1 MKDTI
6 TATAPVDSGVAEY
19 HHSASDVERR
29 KIELLV
35 NLHLRDMTALA
46 RRRQEAE
53 AARGEC
59 WEAELERRRADLI
72 ANLGLD
78 KVPVRSRSL
87 EEIMDELGRQAEKS
101 GLTPEILQSI
111 LDECHPDS
119 DPGQYLIPTFSSVRP
134 YSPLPCRG
142 GR

>member
-6 TATAPVDSGVAEY
+6 TITVPVDSGVAEY
-19 HHSASDVERR
+19 YRSASDVDRR

-35 NLHLRDMTALA
+35 NLHLRDMMALA
-46 RRRQEAE
+46 KRRQEAE

-59 WEAELERRRADLI
+59 WEADLERRRAELI

-78 KVPVRSRSL
+78 KVPARSRSL
-87 EEIMDELGRQAEKS
+87 EEVMDELGRQAEES

-111 LDECHPDS
+111 LDE
-119 DPGQYLIPTFSSVRP
+119 
-134 YSPLPCRG
+134 
-142 GR
+142 